1 MMQLILDNVFDVIT
15 VGLFIVLVVMHLNRI
30 KTDDAPL
37 WKYLIAAAGCAAS
50 DLASDE
56 GYHLVALAL
65 LFPLLYFIWFHL
77 VKFNELGKQPESGR

>member
-1 MMQLILDNVFDVIT
+1 MMQLILDNIFDVIT
-15 VGLFIVLVVMHLNRI
+15 VGMFIVLVVMHLNRI

-37 WKYLIAAAGCAAS
+37 WKYLAAAVGCAVS
-50 DLASDE
+50 DYASDE

-77 VKFNELGKQPESGR
+77 VKFDQLGKETPRQG